1 MFENSGVEL
10 PMVRVFIRRE
20 LALLARQK
28 ADWLNPLLFFII
40 VLTLFPLGVGPD
52 PNQLR
57 IMAPGIVWIAA
68 LLSVLLASERLF
80 RDDYRNGVIE
90 QLVANRQALMPF
102 VLAKIVTNWFSTG
115 LPLVVISPVVAMLLG
130 VEPAAFI
137 AMMLTLLLGT
147 PLLSI
152 LSVLGAALTMAADKG
167 GILLALLILPLY
179 IPLLIFASAAIEA
192 ASMGLPYNGQLAI
205 LVAMLLLAFAL
216 VPLAIASALRINV
229 S

>member
-1 MFENSGVEL
+1 
-10 PMVRVFIRRE
+10 MVVTFLRRE
-20 LALLARQK
+20 LVLLGRQK

-40 VLTLFPLGVGPD
+40 VLTLFPLGVGPE

-68 LLSVLLASERLF
+68 LLSVLLAAERLF

-90 QLVANRQALMPF
+90 QLVASRQGLMAF
-102 VLAKIVTNWFSTG
+102 VLAKAAANWLSTG
-115 LPLVVISPVVAMLLG
+115 LPLVLISPVVAMLLG
-130 VEPAAFI
+130 VEAPAFV

-152 LSVLGAALTMAADKG
+152 LSVLGAALTMSADKG

-192 ASMGLPYNGQLAI
+192 ASMGLPYSGQLAI
-205 LVAMLLLAFAL
+205 LVAMLLLALAL
-216 VPLAIASALRINV
+216 VPLAVASALRINV